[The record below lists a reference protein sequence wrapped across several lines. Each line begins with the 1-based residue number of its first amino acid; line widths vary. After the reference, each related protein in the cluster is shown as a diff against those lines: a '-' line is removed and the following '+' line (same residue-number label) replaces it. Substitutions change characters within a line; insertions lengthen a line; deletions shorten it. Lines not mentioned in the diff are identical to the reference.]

1 MDENKHLEI
10 LAKCGLEQMDEC
22 YKPFKRAPKQSSIL
36 LFEELQQ
43 FISDYNKIT
52 VRQFYYHCISN
63 GTAKFPQNNKE
74 ARNTY
79 QNIDNA
85 INRARLGGLI
95 PMDSIADNT
104 SLMGTQQWNS
114 IDRIVR
120 CAVDQYRSKWHKEQK
135 YYVEVWLEKEALAQ
149 IFHSITDDYGVF
161 LSVSGGY
168 PKLSQIYSAKL
179 RFQEY
184 HDKPIKLLYF
194 GDLDPSGK
202 DMPRVI
208 VEKFEEL
215 EVEDLKV
222 IEVALNKYDVQKH
235 NLPKNPFKPKD
246 TRNKWYSKKYGIDYA
261 VELDA
266 LEPDILEEK
275 IRDSIS
281 EYVNL
286 KALKDCK
293 INDMLE
299 IEKWNR
305 IIVET
310 KK

>member
-1 MDENKHLEI
+1 MDENRHLEI
-10 LAKCGLEQMDEC
+10 IAKCGLEQMDEC
-22 YKPFKRAPKQSSIL
+22 YKPFKRNPKQSSIL
-36 LFEELQQ
+36 LFKELQQ
-43 FISDYNKIT
+43 FISDNNKIT

-63 GTAKFPQNNKE
+63 RIAEFPKNSKE

-85 INRARLGGLI
+85 INRSRLAGLI
-95 PMDSIADNT
+95 PMDSIADTT
-104 SLMGTQQWNS
+104 SLMGTHQWNS

-120 CAVDQYRSKWHKEQK
+120 CAVGQYRSKWHKEQK

-168 PKLSQIYSAKL
+168 PKLSQIYNAKL

-184 HDKPIKLLYF
+184 DDKPIILLYF

-202 DMPRVI
+202 DMPRVLN
-208 VEKFEEL
+208 EKFKEL
-215 EVEDLKV
+215 EVEGIKI
-222 IEVALNKYDVQKH
+222 IEVALNKNDVQKY

-246 TRNKWYSKKYGIDYA
+246 TRNKWYLEKYGIDYA

-266 LEPDILEEK
+266 LEPDILKEK
-275 IRDSIS
+275 IRESIS
-281 EYVNL
+281 EFVNL
-286 KALKDCK
+286 KILKDCK
-293 INDMLE
+293 TNDTLE
-299 IEKWNR
+299 KEKWR
-305 IIVET
+305 IIIET
-310 KK
+310 QN